1 MRSCTLS
8 SILLALMLGT
18 DTDLNVM
25 GQESERTSENTP
37 ALKKL
42 LERHQ
47 EADLNKD
54 GVLTSDEAKRARRT
68 AQAAAD
74 NARAERSDGQTARR
88 GLTPTKAD
96 VSYGN
101 NERHVLDF
109 WQAESDQPTPLFIW
123 IHGGGFRGGD
133 KKSFPGEL
141 RQRCLDAGISCAA
154 IHYRLSGEA
163 PYPAAMHDSAR
174 AVQFLRSKAKEWN
187 LDPAKFAAGG
197 GSAGSGI
204 SQWLGYHD
212 DLAKQDSDDP
222 TARQSTRLACVI
234 PINMQST
241 YDPRVI
247 KRIIPG
253 DAYKHAALVSFYGRP
268 EGWDWDRDS
277 IDESLDSLLKD
288 ASPINHLT
296 KDDAPI
302 FLMQYARA
310 ATRGNIHHPK
320 FGEHLKE
327 AADRIGVEC
336 VAKLDSDYESMS
348 AAYAD
353 MVKFMQ
359 RHFDATNPG

>member
-1 MRSCTLS
+1 
-8 SILLALMLGT
+8 MLGT

-25 GQESERTSENTP
+25 GQERERTSENTP

-42 LERHQ
+42 LERHK

-54 GVLTSDEAKRARRT
+54 GVLTFDEAKQARRT
-68 AQAAAD
+68 AQGTADNARATAD
-74 NARAERSDGQTARR
+74 NARAERSGGQTARR

-96 VSYGN
+96 VAYGS

-141 RQRCLDAGISCAA
+141 RQRCLEAGISCAA

-212 DLAKQDSDDP
+212 DLAEADSDNP

-277 IDESLDSLLKD
+277 IDESLDTLLKD

-302 FLMQYARA
+302 FLLQYARA
-310 ATRGNIHHPK
+310 ATPGNIHHPK

-359 RHFDATNPG
+359 RHFDTTDPR